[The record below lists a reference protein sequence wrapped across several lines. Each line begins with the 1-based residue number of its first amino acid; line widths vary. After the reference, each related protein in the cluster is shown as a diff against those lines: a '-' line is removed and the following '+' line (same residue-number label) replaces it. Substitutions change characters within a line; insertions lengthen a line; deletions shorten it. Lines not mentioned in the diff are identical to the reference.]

1 MKVSINDFVRR
12 QVAGSGKT
20 YSHKLSFEEI
30 ANHAKVQLK
39 KGCYKSGYRDGV
51 LVVFA
56 DDSVLRYF
64 KCPLVKINEKSKLIS
79 NIVKRRDNEQA
90 YIQTRVI
97 KGKYSLPSKVELILY
112 SNSVLSE
119 NNENSSD
126 SDWELVS
133 INSYP
138 KGVKYLPMKPIT
150 MMRNQLE
157 LKGGTKAFYSS
168 KEWAESILFWQKYAS
183 IHLENESI

>member
-1 MKVSINDFVRR
+1 MNVSVNNFVRR
-12 QVAGSGKT
+12 QIKGSGKT
-20 YSHKLSFEEI
+20 YSQNLSFEEI
-30 ANHAKVQLK
+30 VDHAKDQLK
-39 KGCYKSGYRDGV
+39 KGCYKIGYREGI
-51 LVVFA
+51 LIVFV
-56 DDSVLRYF
+56 DNSFLKYF
-64 KCPLVKINEKSKLIS
+64 KCPLIKINQKSRLIS
-79 NIVKRRDNEQA
+79 TVVKRRDFEQE
-90 YIQTRVI
+90 YIQTRVAN
-97 KGKYSLPSKVELILY
+97 GKYSLPSKVELILY
-112 SNSVLSE
+112 SNSVLNE

-138 KGVKYLPMKPIT
+138 KGVKYLPMKPVT

-183 IHLENESI
+183 IQSENESI